1 MNQEEIDKK
10 ADKYGNISFTSLMV
24 IIVCHIIYGVIV
36 YFLYM
41 IPFSTFERL
50 TDVFEYIYLI
60 VSSSAGVVSLVFAI
74 LGYKIKRTNVTSAML
89 IINLVINIGGLITYV
104 QIFGGLYLFL
114 SSLR

>member
-10 ADKYGNISFTSLMV
+10 ADQYGNISFISMLV
-24 IIVCHIIYGVIV
+24 VVVCHIIYGIIV
-36 YFLYM
+36 YFLNI
-41 IPFSTFERL
+41 IPFYSFERL
-50 TDVFEYIYLI
+50 TDVFKYIYLI
-60 VSSSAGVVSLVFAI
+60 VSLSAQVVSLVFAI
-74 LGYKIKRTNVTSAML
+74 LGYKIKKTNVTSAML

>member
-1 MNQEEIDKK
+1 M
-10 ADKYGNISFTSLMV
+10 
-24 IIVCHIIYGVIV
+24 
-36 YFLYM
+36 YFLNI

-60 VSSSAGVVSLVFAI
+60 VSSSAGGVSLVFAI
-74 LGYKIKRTNVTSAML
+74 LGYKIKRTNVTTAML